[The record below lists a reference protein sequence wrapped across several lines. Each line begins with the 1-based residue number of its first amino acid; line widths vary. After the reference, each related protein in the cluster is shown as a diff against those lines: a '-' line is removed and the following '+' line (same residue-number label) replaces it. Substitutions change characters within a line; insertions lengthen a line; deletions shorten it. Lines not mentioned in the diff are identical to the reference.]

1 MHENEKKE
9 GELMNEF
16 DLIYKLDMSN
26 EDVKKIVK
34 DYGSVSEFCRVY
46 IRYLQ
51 GDRAAKIKAPK
62 SVLNNLTNFFDLSN
76 TFGVGEN
83 SGYAGLVA
91 DILKIRPGF
100 ITYGPVEEIINSS
113 MEEALSE
120 QDKDIVRALYNLDG
134 KNRDVSDLEATYRI
148 SQKDILARKQR
159 AIKRLAAGRKK
170 GQLQQL
176 SKLIVDSAIV
186 SDVMQEFLVGDDAI
200 AETDYSGISKRKM
213 ELVEAILS
221 KELEYI
227 TFTGDFDYIIQCF
240 DVKTKI
246 STSILSDDKKQ
257 ILLDRANLKVKEIA
271 ATNKEKIVSLFNDR
285 ISGFVHDDNEER
297 RYKSLEK
304 EIKNSGLDEE
314 TISMLC
320 DSLPELQQVQ
330 DGNSLKTLKNNL
342 ITRIRFPQTD
352 LSIEQ
357 MPISDKAID
366 VLRKSDLKKVGDI
379 IQYSRNELMKFACLR
394 GLYID
399 EVLTELEKMGYDIP
413 EDDSVPIEIYNHDK
427 IHEDSFSRIA
437 EEIRV
442 LDIDEETKSYLISVV
457 LEESIRKLE
466 REYDKVERL
475 IRTYKDIFRTHEVA
489 KIETADEVRYRRNP
503 RRVVLMLTFR
513 TDFEL

>member
-1 MHENEKKE
+1 
-9 GELMNEF
+9 
-16 DLIYKLDMSN
+16 
-26 EDVKKIVK
+26 
-34 DYGSVSEFCRVY
+34 
-46 IRYLQ
+46 
-51 GDRAAKIKAPK
+51 
-62 SVLNNLTNFFDLSN
+62 
-76 TFGVGEN
+76 
-83 SGYAGLVA
+83 
-91 DILKIRPGF
+91 
-100 ITYGPVEEIINSS
+100 
-113 MEEALSE
+113 
-120 QDKDIVRALYNLDG
+120 
-134 KNRDVSDLEATYRI
+134 
-148 SQKDILARKQR
+148 
-159 AIKRLAAGRKK
+159 
-170 GQLQQL
+170 
-176 SKLIVDSAIV
+176 
-186 SDVMQEFLVGDDAI
+186 
-200 AETDYSGISKRKM
+200 M

-489 KIETADEVRYRRNP
+489 KIETADEVRYRRKVKEAENKKSKIK
-503 RRVVLMLTFR
+503 RQLE
-513 TDFEL
+513 ELGR